1 MTREA
6 IAKGETVEIAFANAC
21 RELGVDTTEAECEIL
36 EMPTKKTFGLF
47 GGSPARVRAYIE
59 ENKPAEEAAAY
70 LKNILREMGL
80 PGVEIQIQEEEAGAA
95 LTLSGEDVGF
105 IIGHRGETLDALQYL
120 ASLVANHVE
129 DSYYRITL
137 DVGNYREKRK
147 ETLEALGKK
156 MAARAVKTGR
166 NASLEPMNPY
176 ERRIIHTAVQT
187 VEGAKSWSEGED
199 LARHVVIGPEGGRAR
214 PAPEQRPA
222 GQPERPPGRR
232 PVRPGPERS
241 PAPQKL
247 RPQDQPCPPQR
258 GAQGGRSQH
267 AHLREDRGQKI
278 RTLQEGVPRAPSFS
292 VRREQ
297 AMPEGERTIAAISTG
312 AAPGGIG
319 IVRISGPEARALAD
333 RVFRGRNGRQIAQ
346 MRGYTAA
353 LGGAYTAAG
362 EKLDDVVALVFAAPK
377 SYTGEDVVEL
387 SCHGGLY
394 ITRRLLQEVLA
405 AGASPAQPGEFTRRA
420 FLNGKM
426 DLTQAEG
433 GDGAHR
439 RGGRAGRPGGP
450 GRQQRGPCPSGWGPS
465 GRSSPGW
472 GRTWPPG
479 RIFPRRTC
487 LLWKTRPCPRAWST
501 PPRSFPGCWR
511 ASTWGRCTGRGCAP

>member
-166 NASLEPMNPY
+166 NSSLEPMNPY

-187 VEGAKSWSEGED
+187 VPGAKSWSEGVD
-199 LARHVVIGPEGGRAR
+199 QARHVVIGPEGG
-214 PAPEQRPA
+214 
-222 GQPERPPGRR
+222 ERPQRR
-232 PVRPGPERS
+232 N
-241 PAPQKL
+241 
-247 RPQDQPCPPQR
+247 D
-258 GAQGGRSQH
+258 
-267 AHLREDRGQKI
+267 
-278 RTLQEGVPRAPSFS
+278 
-292 VRREQ
+292 
-297 AMPEGERTIAAISTG
+297 
-312 AAPGGIG
+312 
-319 IVRISGPEARALAD
+319 
-333 RVFRGRNGRQIAQ
+333 
-346 MRGYTAA
+346 
-353 LGGAYTAAG
+353 
-362 EKLDDVVALVFAAPK
+362 
-377 SYTGEDVVEL
+377 
-387 SCHGGLY
+387 
-394 ITRRLLQEVLA
+394 
-405 AGASPAQPGEFTRRA
+405 
-420 FLNGKM
+420 
-426 DLTQAEG
+426 
-433 GDGAHR
+433 R
-439 RGGRAGRPGGP
+439 RGGRNDRGRGG
-450 GRQQRGPCPSGWGPS
+450 RGGYNDRNRRPRSDRSRPNPAPRAEGPKADD
-465 GRSSPGW
+465 PN
-472 GRTWPPG
+472 TPNYG
-479 RIFPRRTC
+479 RIE
-487 LLWKTRPCPRAWST
+487 KK
-501 PPRSFPGCWR
+501 
-511 ASTWGRCTGRGCAP
+511 